1 MIAGA
6 RSLGL
11 SQGARGT
18 SRMGSHMLAR
28 VRPNA
33 RTGAWPGQATALPEF
48 EKGWALQAKGLM
60 RPAHV
65 VQLLADL
72 GIAKAEEPPHIMHK
86 P

>member
-1 MIAGA
+1 
-6 RSLGL
+6 
-11 SQGARGT
+11 
-18 SRMGSHMLAR
+18 MGSHMLAR

-48 EKGWALQAKGLM
+48 EKRWALQAKGLM

-72 GIAKAEEPPHIMHK
+72 GIAKAEEPLHIMHK